1 MSYQVVIY
9 CPDRHIVYDGRTP
22 YERGV
27 GGGITARVR
36 MARALAR
43 AGHQVAMVVNCPA
56 RKRIDGVEYMPL
68 DEAGRLEG
76 DVLIA
81 NTSGGTMSLR
91 PLLDLEVE
99 VALRVVWA
107 HGTIKPVGL
116 EETGFDCL
124 YAVSNFVAG
133 VAHREWGVP
142 RDRIFVTYNAFEEEL
157 FAAAERLGLRREP
170 YRLVYFSHPS
180 KGLETAIAVL
190 WRLRAVDHRFHLVA
204 FGGPQLW
211 GEAEA
216 PAPAEEGVTY
226 CGLVGHRQLAGELL
240 QCRFSLHLQGR
251 EEPGAL
257 AIVDALRAGCILIGS
272 PVGCYPE
279 MVQDGSDGFLLAG
292 DHTSAEV
299 RDRAAARILRLVE
312 DRALSAVVRG
322 RAQSVPWDTDTMARV
337 WSGHWDWWLAGR
349 GRAAGSLGL
358 VARGTCPSCG
368 GVRLALPDGYHCQGC
383 GSYARPQVG
392 RGALH

>member
-1 MSYQVVIY
+1 MSYQAVIY

-43 AGHQVAMVVNCPA
+43 AGHQVAMVINCPA
-56 RKRIDGVEYMPL
+56 RERIDGVEYVPL

-124 YAVSNFVAG
+124 YAVSSFVAG

-142 RDRIFVTYNAFEEEL
+142 RDRTFVTYNAFEEEL

-190 WRLRAVDHRFHLVA
+190 RRLRAVDRRFHLEA
-204 FGGPQLW
+204 FGGLQLW

-216 PAPAEEGVTY
+216 PVPAEEGVL
-226 CGLVGHRQLAGELL
+226 CRGLIGQRQLAGELL
-240 QCRFSLHLQGR
+240 QCSFSLHLQGR

-279 MVQDGSDGFLLAG
+279 MVQEGRDAYLLAG
-292 DHTSAEV
+292 NHTCPEV
-299 RDRAAARILRLVE
+299 RDRAADRILRLVNDQAE
-312 DRALSAVVRG
+312 SAAVRR
-322 RAQSVPWDTDTMARV
+322 RAQSVIWDTDTMAKV
-337 WSGHWDWWLAGR
+337 WNEHWKWWMTSRCG
-349 GRAAGSLGL
+349 AGSASGP
-358 VARGTCPSCG
+358 VDRGPCPSCG
-368 GVRLALPDGYHCQGC
+368 GMRLALADGYHCQGC
-383 GSYARPQVG
+383 GAYARLQAGDRP
-392 RGALH
+392 LY